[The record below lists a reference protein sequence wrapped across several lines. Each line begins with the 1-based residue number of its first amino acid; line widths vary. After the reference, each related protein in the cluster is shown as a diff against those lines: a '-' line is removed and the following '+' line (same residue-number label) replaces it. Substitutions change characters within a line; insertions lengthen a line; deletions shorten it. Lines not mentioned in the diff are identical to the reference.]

1 MSYLLVFILIFTFM
15 KNGSLSSVLNGVDI
29 DGIKDTLKGL
39 GVENSLLDSISSET
53 VDKVLSGDFKALLPL
68 IPTIIGL
75 FNKNGDNFTSSES
88 KNVVLEELNPIKDIA
103 NDKIINSF
111 GSYFS

>member
-1 MSYLLVFILIFTFM
+1 MSYLLVFILIFTFI
-15 KNGSLSSVLNGVDI
+15 KNGSLSSVLNSVDI

-39 GVENSLLDSISSET
+39 GIENSLLDNVSSDT
-53 VDKVLSGDFKALLPL
+53 VNKVLSGDFKTLLPL
-68 IPTIIGL
+68 IPSIIGL
-75 FNKNGDNFTSSES
+75 FNKNDNNYTSSES

-111 GSYFS
+111 GSYFN